1 MHKNKRLMSL
11 LLSFVL
17 IMSVLSGCAAPVS
30 NEDVKD
36 VKDVKEV
43 ASLDKEADY
52 VVVGGGAAGLMTA
65 LELSTKGKVI
75 LLEKMPALGGTTIR
89 SKGYLWSVDSS
100 INKSTGKGLTG
111 EELLN
116 YYKEKAGATNFN
128 EPLFQK
134 MIDVSGEAV
143 DSLIDKGMPFNKEK
157 LVPGT
162 PNYPELLCLTV
173 DGEGPALIAKFKEL
187 LKENNVEILMNT
199 AAMDIIIKDG
209 EVKGVVAE
217 KDGKTFNILS
227 QRTILATG
235 GFVRSSELMEEY
247 NKEFVDNIPFTGV
260 GSTGDG
266 IVMAKK
272 ADAQLV
278 GDGVLGIW
286 GMNEDYGYVGD
297 IGSLVR
303 QTAFYINKDG
313 NRFVNEKRYYA
324 EVHKELNKIQD
335 KLSYGLFDSS
345 NPDLVA
351 NLEKANSENL
361 SVKADT
367 IEELAEKLKVD
378 AENLKAAVEQYNKD
392 YEEGKDGEF
401 GIPNAVMTPI
411 LKAPFYAV
419 NVRPTIIG
427 TIKGLKVNENTEVLN
442 TKNEPIPNLYA
453 TGELI
458 IGNFI
463 NNEYPS
469 TGSVVAA
476 AIYSGK
482 IAADSASQGITRKY
496 NSDVSETDEVKDNVS
511 LEKSD
516 TKYKDGVYPG
526 ESKGMNDMIKVE
538 VTVKDSVI
546 SEVKVLSHNETA
558 GISDPAL
565 KDIPARIV
573 QTNSHEADVV
583 SGATKTSNGI
593 IEAVKIALESAK

>member
-30 NEDVKD
+30 NED

-324 EVHKELNKIQD
+324 EVHKELNMIQD

-367 IEELAEKLKVD
+367 IEELAKKLKVD

-419 NVRPTIIG
+419 DVRPTIIG

-496 NSDVSETDEVKDNVS
+496 NSDASETDEVKNNVS

-538 VTVKDSVI
+538 VTVKDFVI

-573 QTNSHEADVV
+573 QTNSPEADVV

>member
-1 MHKNKRLMSL
+1 MS
-11 LLSFVL
+11 
-17 IMSVLSGCAAPVS
+17 ILSGCAAPVS
-30 NEDVKD
+30 NEDVK
-36 VKDVKEV
+36 EV
-43 ASLDKEADY
+43 VSLDKEADY

-173 DGEGPALIAKFKEL
+173 DGEGPALVAKFKEL
-187 LKENNVEILMNT
+187 LEENNVEILMNT
-199 AAMDIIIKDG
+199 AAMDLIIKDG
-209 EVKGVVAE
+209 AVKGVVAE

-227 QRTILATG
+227 QRTILSTG

-303 QTAFYINKDG
+303 QTAIYINKDG
-313 NRFVNEKRYYA
+313 NRFVNEKKYYA

-345 NPDLVA
+345 NPDIVA

-361 SVKADT
+361 SIKADS

-378 AENLKAAVEQYNKD
+378 AGNLKATVDQYNKD
-392 YEEGKDGEF
+392 YKDGKDGEF

-419 NVRPTIIG
+419 DVRPTIIG

-469 TGSVVAA
+469 TGSVVAT

-496 NSDVSETDEVKDNVS
+496 NSDVVKTDEVKDNVS

-516 TKYKDGVYPG
+516 TKYKDGVYSG

-546 SEVKVLSHNETA
+546 SEVKVLSHSETA

-565 KDIPARIV
+565 KDIPEKIV
-573 QTNSHEADVV
+573 QTNSPDVDVV
-583 SGATKTSNGI
+583 SGATRTSNGI

>member
-1 MHKNKRLMSL
+1 
-11 LLSFVL
+11 
-17 IMSVLSGCAAPVS
+17 MSVLSGCAAPVS

-36 VKDVKEV
+36 LKDVKEV

-419 NVRPTIIG
+419 DVRPTIIG

-573 QTNSHEADVV
+573 QTNSPEEDVV

>member
-1 MHKNKRLMSL
+1 MS
-11 LLSFVL
+11 
-17 IMSVLSGCAAPVS
+17 ILSGCAASVS
-30 NEDVKD
+30 NEDVK
-36 VKDVKEV
+36 EV
-43 ASLDKEADY
+43 VSLDKEADY

-173 DGEGPALIAKFKEL
+173 DGEGPALVAKFKEL
-187 LKENNVEILMNT
+187 LEENNVEILMNT
-199 AAMDIIIKDG
+199 AAMDLIVKDG

-351 NLEKANSENL
+351 NLEKANIENL
-361 SVKADT
+361 SIKADS
-367 IEELAEKLKVD
+367 IEELAEKLNVD
-378 AENLKAAVEQYNKD
+378 VENLKATVDQYNED
-392 YEEGKDGEF
+392 YKEGKNGEF
-401 GIPNAVMTPI
+401 GISNAVMTPI

-419 NVRPTIIG
+419 DVRPTIIG

-469 TGSVVAA
+469 TGSVVAT

-496 NSDVSETDEVKDNVS
+496 NSDVVKTDDAKDNVS

-516 TKYKDGVYPG
+516 TKYKDGVYSG
-526 ESKGMNDMIKVE
+526 ESKGMNDMIRVE
-538 VTVKDSVI
+538 VTVKDSVV
-546 SEVKVLSHNETA
+546 SEVRILSHSETA

-565 KDIPARIV
+565 KDIPQRIV
-573 QTNSHEADVV
+573 QTNSPDVDVV

-593 IEAVKIALESAK
+593 MEAVKIALESAK

>member
-1 MHKNKRLMSL
+1 MHKNKRLIS

-17 IMSVLSGCAAPVS
+17 IMSILSGCAASVS
-30 NEDVKD
+30 NEDVK
-36 VKDVKEV
+36 EV
-43 ASLDKEADY
+43 VSLDKEADY

-173 DGEGPALIAKFKEL
+173 DGEGPALVAKFKEL
-187 LKENNVEILMNT
+187 LEENNVEILMNT
-199 AAMDIIIKDG
+199 AAMDLIVKDG

-351 NLEKANSENL
+351 NLEKANIENL
-361 SVKADT
+361 SIKADS
-367 IEELAEKLKVD
+367 IEELAEKLNVD
-378 AENLKAAVEQYNKD
+378 VENLKATVDQYNED
-392 YEEGKDGEF
+392 YKEGKNGEF
-401 GIPNAVMTPI
+401 GISNAVMTPI

-419 NVRPTIIG
+419 DVRPTIIG

-469 TGSVVAA
+469 TGSVVAT

-496 NSDVSETDEVKDNVS
+496 NSDVVKTDDAKDNVS

-516 TKYKDGVYPG
+516 TKYKDGVYSG
-526 ESKGMNDMIKVE
+526 ESKGMNDMIRVE
-538 VTVKDSVI
+538 VTVKDSVV
-546 SEVKVLSHNETA
+546 SEVRILSHSETA

-565 KDIPARIV
+565 KDIPQRIV
-573 QTNSHEADVV
+573 QTNSPDVDVV

-593 IEAVKIALESAK
+593 MEAVKIALESAK

>member
-1 MHKNKRLMSL
+1 MHKNKRLIS

-17 IMSVLSGCAAPVS
+17 IMSILSGCAAPVS
-30 NEDVKD
+30 NEDVK
-36 VKDVKEV
+36 EV
-43 ASLDKEADY
+43 VSLDKEADY

-116 YYKEKAGATNFN
+116 YYKEKAGIENFN

-143 DSLIDKGMPFNKEK
+143 DSLIGKGMPFNKEK

-173 DGEGPALIAKFKEL
+173 DGEGPALVAKFKEL
-187 LKENNVEILMNT
+187 LEENNVEILMNT
-199 AAMDIIIKDG
+199 AAMDLIIKDG
-209 EVKGVVAE
+209 AVKGVVAE

-227 QRTILATG
+227 QRTILSTG

-303 QTAFYINKDG
+303 QTALYINKDG

-361 SVKADT
+361 SIKADS
-367 IEELAEKLKVD
+367 IEELAEKLNVD
-378 AENLKAAVEQYNKD
+378 AENLKATVDQYNED
-392 YEEGKDGEF
+392 YKEGKDGEF

-419 NVRPTIIG
+419 DVRPTIIG

-442 TKNEPIPNLYA
+442 SKNEPIPNLYA

-469 TGSVVAA
+469 TGSVVAT

-496 NSDVSETDEVKDNVS
+496 NSDVVKTDEVKDNVS
-511 LEKSD
+511 LGKSD
-516 TKYKDGVYPG
+516 TKYKDGVYSG
-526 ESKGMNDMIKVE
+526 ESKGMNDMIRIE

-546 SEVKVLSHNETA
+546 SEVKVLSHSETA

-565 KDIPARIV
+565 KDIPQRIV
-573 QTNSHEADVV
+573 QTNSPDVDVV
-583 SGATKTSNGI
+583 SGATRTSNGI

>member
-17 IMSVLSGCAAPVS
+17 IMSILSGCAAPVS

-43 ASLDKEADY
+43 VSLDKEADY

-116 YYKEKAGATNFN
+116 YYKEKAGTANFN

-187 LKENNVEILMNT
+187 LEENNVEILMNT

-235 GFVRSSELMEEY
+235 GFVRSSDLMEEY

-361 SVKADT
+361 SIKADS

-378 AENLKAAVEQYNKD
+378 AENLKATVDQYNKD

-419 NVRPTIIG
+419 DVRPTIIG

-469 TGSVVAA
+469 TGSVVAT

-496 NSDVSETDEVKDNVS
+496 NSDVVKTDDAKDNVS

-516 TKYKDGVYPG
+516 MKYKDGVYSG
-526 ESKGMNDMIKVE
+526 ESKGMNEMIKVE

-546 SEVKVLSHNETA
+546 SEVKVLSHSETA

-565 KDIPARIV
+565 KDIPERIV
-573 QTNSHEADVV
+573 QTNSHDVDVV

>member
-36 VKDVKEV
+36 VKEV
-43 ASLDKEADY
+43 VSLDKEADY
-52 VVVGGGAAGLMTA
+52 LVVGGGAAGLMTA

-173 DGEGPALIAKFKEL
+173 DGEGPALVAKFKEL
-187 LKENNVEILMNT
+187 LEENNVEILMNT
-199 AAMDIIIKDG
+199 AAMDLIIKDG

-345 NPDLVA
+345 KPDLVA

-361 SVKADT
+361 SVKADS

-378 AENLKAAVEQYNKD
+378 TENLKAAVEQYNKD

-419 NVRPTIIG
+419 DVRPTIIG
-427 TIKGLKVNENTEVLN
+427 IIKGLKVNENTEVLN

-496 NSDVSETDEVKDNVS
+496 NSDVVKTDEVKDNVS

-516 TKYKDGVYPG
+516 TKYKDGVYSG

-538 VTVKDSVI
+538 VTVKDSVV

-573 QTNSHEADVV
+573 QTNSPEADVV

>member
-1 MHKNKRLMSL
+1 MS
-11 LLSFVL
+11 
-17 IMSVLSGCAAPVS
+17 ILSGCAAPVS
-30 NEDVKD
+30 NEDVK
-36 VKDVKEV
+36 EV
-43 ASLDKEADY
+43 VSLDKEADY
-52 VVVGGGAAGLMTA
+52 LVVGGGAAGLMTA

-173 DGEGPALIAKFKEL
+173 DGEGPALVAKFKEL
-187 LKENNVEILMNT
+187 LEENNVEILMNT
-199 AAMDIIIKDG
+199 AAMDLIVKDG

-227 QRTILATG
+227 QRTILSTG

-351 NLEKANSENL
+351 NLEKANSEKL
-361 SVKADT
+361 SIKADS
-367 IEELAEKLKVD
+367 IEELAEKLNVNVD
-378 AENLKAAVEQYNKD
+378 NLKATVDQYNED
-392 YEEGKDGEF
+392 YKEGKDGEF
-401 GIPNAVMTPI
+401 GISNAVMTPI

-419 NVRPTIIG
+419 DVRPTIIG
-427 TIKGLKVNENTEVLN
+427 TIKGLKVSENTEVLN
-442 TKNEPIPNLYA
+442 SKNEPIPNLYA

-469 TGSVVAA
+469 TGSVVAT

-496 NSDVSETDEVKDNVS
+496 NSDAVKTDDAKDNVS

-516 TKYKDGVYPG
+516 TKYKDGVYSG
-526 ESKGMNDMIKVE
+526 ESKGMNDIIRVE
-538 VTVKDSVI
+538 VTVKDSVV
-546 SEVKVLSHNETA
+546 SEVRVLSHSETA

-565 KDIPARIV
+565 KDIPQRIV
-573 QTNSHEADVV
+573 QTNSPDVDVV

-593 IEAVKIALESAK
+593 MEAVKIALESAK

>member
-36 VKDVKEV
+36 LKDVKEV

-419 NVRPTIIG
+419 DVRPTIIG

-573 QTNSHEADVV
+573 QTNSPEADVV

>member
-36 VKDVKEV
+36 LKDVKEV

-419 NVRPTIIG
+419 DVRPTIIG

-573 QTNSHEADVV
+573 QTNSPEEDVV

>member
-30 NEDVKD
+30 NED

-173 DGEGPALIAKFKEL
+173 DGEGPALVAKFKEL
-187 LKENNVEILMNT
+187 LEENNVEILMNT
-199 AAMDIIIKDG
+199 AAMDLIIKDG

-361 SVKADT
+361 SVKADS

-378 AENLKAAVEQYNKD
+378 TENLKAAVEQYNKD

-419 NVRPTIIG
+419 DVRPTIIG

-482 IAADSASQGITRKY
+482 IAADSASQGVTRKY

-573 QTNSHEADVV
+573 QTNSPEADVV

>member
-1 MHKNKRLMSL
+1 MHKNKRLIS

-17 IMSVLSGCAAPVS
+17 IMSILSGCAAPVS
-30 NEDVKD
+30 NEDVK
-36 VKDVKEV
+36 EV
-43 ASLDKEADY
+43 VSLDKEADY

-173 DGEGPALIAKFKEL
+173 DGEGPALVAKFKEL
-187 LKENNVEILMNT
+187 LEENNVEILMNT
-199 AAMDIIIKDG
+199 AAMDLIIKDG
-209 EVKGVVAE
+209 AVKGVVAE

-227 QRTILATG
+227 QRTILSTG

-303 QTAFYINKDG
+303 QTAIYINKDG
-313 NRFVNEKRYYA
+313 NRFVNEKKYYA

-345 NPDLVA
+345 NPDIVA

-361 SVKADT
+361 SIKADS

-378 AENLKAAVEQYNKD
+378 AGNLKATVDQYNKD
-392 YEEGKDGEF
+392 YKDGKDGEF

-419 NVRPTIIG
+419 DVRPTIIG

-469 TGSVVAA
+469 TGSVVAT

-496 NSDVSETDEVKDNVS
+496 NSDVVKTDEVKDNVS

-516 TKYKDGVYPG
+516 TKYKDGVYSG

-546 SEVKVLSHNETA
+546 SEVKVLSHSETA

-565 KDIPARIV
+565 KDIPEKIV
-573 QTNSHEADVV
+573 QTNSPDVDVV
-583 SGATKTSNGI
+583 SGATRTSNGI

>member
-1 MHKNKRLMSL
+1 MHKNKRLIS

-17 IMSVLSGCAAPVS
+17 IMSILAGCAAPVS
-30 NEDVKD
+30 NEDVK
-36 VKDVKEV
+36 EV
-43 ASLDKEADY
+43 VSLDKEADY

-116 YYKEKAGATNFN
+116 YYKEKAGAANFN

-162 PNYPELLCLTV
+162 PNYPELLCLIV
-173 DGEGPALIAKFKEL
+173 DGEGPALVAKFKEL
-187 LKENNVEILMNT
+187 LEENNVEILMNT
-199 AAMDIIIKDG
+199 AAMDLIIKDG
-209 EVKGVVAE
+209 AVKGVVAE
-217 KDGKTFNILS
+217 KDGETFNILS

-361 SVKADT
+361 SIKADS

-378 AENLKAAVEQYNKD
+378 AGNLKATVEQYNED
-392 YEEGKDGEF
+392 YKEGKDGEF

-411 LKAPFYAV
+411 LKAPFYAID
-419 NVRPTIIG
+419 VRPTIIG

-469 TGSVVAA
+469 TGSVVAT

-482 IAADSASQGITRKY
+482 IAADSASQGITRKF
-496 NSDVSETDEVKDNVS
+496 NSDVVKTDEVKDNVS

-516 TKYKDGVYPG
+516 TKYKDGVYSG
-526 ESKGMNDMIKVE
+526 ESKGMNEMIKVE

-546 SEVKVLSHNETA
+546 SEVKVLSHSETA

-565 KDIPARIV
+565 KDIPERIV
-573 QTNSHEADVV
+573 QTNSPDVDVV
-583 SGATKTSNGI
+583 SGATRTSNGI

>member
-36 VKDVKEV
+36 VKEV
-43 ASLDKEADY
+43 VSLDKEADY
-52 VVVGGGAAGLMTA
+52 LVVGGGAAGLMTA

-173 DGEGPALIAKFKEL
+173 DGEGPALVAKFKEL
-187 LKENNVEILMNT
+187 LEENNVEILMNT
-199 AAMDIIIKDG
+199 AAMDLIIKDG

-345 NPDLVA
+345 KPDLVA

-361 SVKADT
+361 SVKADS

-378 AENLKAAVEQYNKD
+378 TENLKAAVEQYNKD

-419 NVRPTIIG
+419 DVRPTIIG

-496 NSDVSETDEVKDNVS
+496 NSDVVKTDEVKDNVS

-516 TKYKDGVYPG
+516 TKYKDGVYSG

-538 VTVKDSVI
+538 VTVKDSVV

-573 QTNSHEADVV
+573 QTNSPEADVV

>member
-43 ASLDKEADY
+43 VSLDKEADY
-52 VVVGGGAAGLMTA
+52 LVVGGGAAGLMTA

-173 DGEGPALIAKFKEL
+173 DGEGPALVAKFKEL
-187 LKENNVEILMNT
+187 LEENNVEILMNT
-199 AAMDIIIKDG
+199 AAMDLIIKDG

-345 NPDLVA
+345 KPDLVA

-361 SVKADT
+361 SVKADS

-378 AENLKAAVEQYNKD
+378 TENLKAAVEQYNKD

-419 NVRPTIIG
+419 DVRPTIIG

-496 NSDVSETDEVKDNVS
+496 NSDVVKTDEVKDNVS

-516 TKYKDGVYPG
+516 TKYKDGVYSG

-538 VTVKDSVI
+538 VTVKDSVV

-573 QTNSHEADVV
+573 QTNSPEADVV